1 MKQITT
7 HLWFDTQ
14 AKEAATFY
22 TGVFPNSRIESIVTL
37 PGTPSGDTDI
47 VTLNLAG
54 LPFQFIS
61 AGPMFKINPSVSFQV
76 ACASKAEV
84 DTLWQ
89 ALAEAGT
96 PLMELGAYPFSEWFG
111 WIQDR
116 YGVSW
121 QIMHTAAPI
130 QQKITPMLMFVGAQ
144 AGKAEEAIRFYASL
158 FPNAAVGSITHYGP
172 SEAPDAEGTVKQA
185 AFMLAGQHFTA
196 MDSAHAHDFQFNEAI
211 SLMVYCDTQ
220 AEIDHYWDSLTADP
234 TAEQCGWLKDRFG
247 LSWQIV
253 PTAMDAMMADPDPAK
268 IARVT
273 EAFLQ
278 MKKFDLAALQRAY
291 AG

>member
-1 MKQITT
+1 MHKITT
-7 HLWFDTQ
+7 SLWFDTQ
-14 AKEAATFY
+14 AKAAAALY
-22 TGVFPNSRIESIVTL
+22 TSLFPGSSIESIVTL
-37 PGTPSGDTDI
+37 PHGTD
-47 VTLNLAG
+47 VVKLYLAG
-54 LPFQFIS
+54 SPFQFIS

-84 DTLWQ
+84 DTLWH
-89 ALAEAGT
+89 ALAEGGT
-96 PLMELGAYPFSEWFG
+96 PLMELGTYPFSERFG

-121 QIMHTAAPI
+121 QIMYTAAPI

-144 AGKAEEAIRFYASL
+144 AGKAEEAMRLYSSL
-158 FPNAAVGSITHYGP
+158 FPDAAVGAISRYG
-172 SEAPDAEGTVKQA
+172 SGEAPDAEGTVKQA
-185 AFMLAGQHFTA
+185 AFTLAGQHFAA

-211 SLMVYCDTQ
+211 SMMVYCDTQ

-247 LSWQIV
+247 FSWQIL
-253 PTAMDAMMADPDPAK
+253 PTALDAMMADPDPAK
-268 IARVT
+268 VARVT
-273 EAFLQ
+273 DSFLE
-278 MKKFDLAALQRAY
+278 MKKFDLAELQRAY